1 MKKIKTLLI
10 LGAILLIGF
19 ASQSQSI
26 TYRFNNYMVVPGVA
40 NDTLIFD
47 VEAKSNVG
55 TTYTTAFGMFI
66 NFSATAFGSGA
77 LPVSVERLV
86 LTLPNG
92 YNWNT
97 PASSAGTGR
106 FASLFSA
113 FILLP
118 PFTFTYDITYLS
130 QLTTAFQG
138 VARYKMLITGT
149 GLLGVEFYLGAGG
162 MPGQSLYVL
171 TSGGTSSTAYSPV
184 VADNTLINLP
194 PDPTN
199 YDLMFSEFGD
209 PSTAP
214 PANFVEI
221 YNAGAV
227 AVDFS
232 LYPWYLSANNSSS
245 VQLTGIIN
253 AGDSYVI
260 ANSAGDFG
268 TAYPGK
274 SYDLASS
281 IVGTVGTSQF
291 ELSTFGDY
299 TSGTSIDVYDGSVTG
314 LDYSGKHAVRHYD
327 IVSPNL
333 TLTEGEWELS
343 AAENID
349 MTPGSHRV
357 TLTWDGVPTSEWRS
371 QTNWAEGF
379 IPDAGHNVSIPN
391 VGAAPEIDNADF
403 DNVYCHDLDIAS
415 GAGLTILSDEI
426 NGDGSIITYGSVTGT
441 ATVQRFL
448 GADRFWY
455 VSQPVTAATAN
466 VFLHTWLFT
475 YNETGSA
482 WYPFIE
488 DETTPLNLMK
498 GYAVW
503 TSSINSW
510 HIGWTP
516 MGDTTTSYN
525 GTLNTG
531 PISTPLTK
539 GGDGWNFV
547 GNPYPSA
554 VDWDAVGWTKT
565 NLVTNSFSVWNGGPT
580 YGTYTIGGGVVNY
593 GSRYIP
599 AAQGFFVEASAAG
612 ILGVT
617 NAVRTHSTQA
627 FWKADEIML
636 NRLSMT
642 VSDGEMNDETV
653 IYFNE
658 NATSGLDYEYDATK
672 LMAPAAPQ
680 AYTMLAD
687 EQMAINT
694 FNNTTQTASVIL
706 GVNAPEAGEYTIT
719 ASNIESFDAGIPI
732 YLEDLP
738 TGQYINLRETSSY
751 SFSSGVGM
759 SARFVVHFTDT
770 QGIDDPVSEINS
782 IYAVN
787 LTVYVDFN
795 AMKGEIVIYNILGQE
810 ISRSNASNGL
820 NMVSV
825 PQGNAVY
832 IVKVI
837 SDNTTVTKKV
847 FVK

>member
-10 LGAILLIGF
+10 LGTILLIGF

-26 TYRFNNYMVVPGVA
+26 TYRFNNYMVVPGGA
-40 NDTLIFD
+40 DDTLIFD

-55 TTYTTAFGMFI
+55 TTYTTAFGMYI
-66 NFSATAFGSGA
+66 NFSETAFGSGA
-77 LPVSVERLV
+77 IPVSVERLV

-97 PASSAGTGR
+97 PASSAGSGR

-118 PFTFTYDITYLS
+118 PFTNTYDITFLS

-184 VADNTLINLP
+184 TADNTLINLP

-209 PSTAP
+209 PSNSN
-214 PANFVEI
+214 ANFVEI

-227 AVDFS
+227 PVDFS
-232 LYPWYLSANNSSS
+232 LYPWYLSANGSSS
-245 VQLTGIIN
+245 VQLTGTIN

-260 ANSAGDFG
+260 ANSASDFG

-281 IVGTVGTSQF
+281 IVGTVGISQF

-299 TSGTSIDVYDGSVTG
+299 TSGTSIDVYDGGVAG
-314 LDYSGKHAVRHYD
+314 FAYSGKHAVRHYN

-333 TLTEGEWELS
+333 IPDASEWVIS
-343 AAENID
+343 AAQNID

-357 TLTWDGVPTSEWRS
+357 TLTWDGVPSSEWRS

-379 IPDAGHNVSIPN
+379 IPDAGHNVSITN
-391 VGAAPEIDNADF
+391 VGATPLITDGDNA
-403 DNVYCHDLDIAS
+403 YCHNLTIGA
-415 GAGLTILSDEI
+415 GAGLTIESDI
-426 NGDGSIITYGSVTGT
+426 TTNGDGSLITYGTVTGT
-441 ATVQRFL
+441 ASVKRFL
-448 GADRFWY
+448 DADRYWY

-475 YNETGSA
+475 YNETGNA
-482 WYPFIE
+482 WDPFIE
-488 DETTPLNLMK
+488 DQTTPLNLMK

-503 TSSINSW
+503 TSSVNPW
-510 HIGWTP
+510 YIGGTP

-531 PISTPLTK
+531 TLSTPLTK
-539 GGDGWNFV
+539 GGLGWNFV

-554 VDWDAVGWTKT
+554 VDWEAAGWTKT
-565 NLVTNSFSVWNGGPT
+565 NLVTNAYSVWNGVA
-580 YGTYTIGGGVVNY
+580 YGTFTVGSGGTNGAT
-593 GSRYIP
+593 RYIP
-599 AAQGFFVEASAAG
+599 AAQGFFVQTSAAG
-612 ILGVT
+612 TLGVS
-617 NAVRTHSTQA
+617 NAVRTHSTQD
-627 FWKADEIML
+627 FWKTEENML

-642 VSDGEMNDETV
+642 VSNGEVNDETV

-658 NATSGLDYEYDATK
+658 NGTTGLDYDYDAHK
-672 LMAPAAPQ
+672 MMAEAAPQ

-694 FNNTTQTASVIL
+694 YNNTTQTPSVIL
-706 GVNAPEAGEYTIT
+706 GVNAPEAGEYTIV

-751 SFSSGVGM
+751 SFSSTEGM
-759 SARFVVHFTDT
+759 SARFVVHFAET

-787 LTVYVDFN
+787 LTVYVDFS
-795 AMKGEIVIYNILGQE
+795 AVKGEIVIYNILGQE
-810 ISRSNASNGL
+810 ISRSAAKNGL
-820 NMVSV
+820 NMISV

-837 SDNTTVTKKV
+837 SDNTTATKKV